1 VLVARGQLDE
11 AQAHADRGSELARRG
26 RAPTEIAYCVIVQG
40 QVALARGDGAVA
52 AACARDAGDLLDGA
66 PAPGPHLRTQLE
78 RLEEGLR
85 EGTPAGPARR
95 PAEPTDLTEREL
107 AVLRM
112 LTGLASARE
121 IADQLYVS
129 HNTVKTQ
136 IKSIYR
142 KLGVATR
149 ADAVARGR
157 ELGLLTASLAGG
169 GPGS

>member
-1 VLVARGQLDE
+1 
-11 AQAHADRGSELARRG
+11 
-26 RAPTEIAYCVIVQG
+26 VIVQG
-40 QVALARGDGAVA
+40 QVALARGDA
-52 AACARDAGDLLDGA
+52 ATAGACARDAGDLLDGA
-66 PAPGPHLRTQLE
+66 PAPGPHLRTQLK

-85 EGTPAGPARR
+85 EGPPAGPAGR

-136 IKSIYR
+136 VKSIYR

-157 ELGLLTASLAGG
+157 ELGLLAGSLTGG